1 MEHMIRQMAIRAA
14 ALAALAATMAVGAS
28 AQDRPLQNDI
38 LGARFNTFWGPYGL
52 ITVPD
57 AYAGSANRAVAGTLL
72 GDQKAFTVN
81 YGIVNG
87 VDLGLAYIDRNTMS
101 NKLIA
106 NAKINL
112 IPSNFRGFQ
121 IGAGVIDAT
130 DSINNTT
137 YVMASFQTG
146 VPEALASKYV
156 GLRLHAGYGTGI
168 YREKIIGGG
177 ELLINN
183 RSSIVGEWNGTKAN
197 AGVRY
202 IADDN
207 IRLQA
212 GIENKEFFLG
222 LSIGFTA
229 R

>member
-1 MEHMIRQMAIRAA
+1 MVRQLAFRAA
-14 ALAALAATMAVGAS
+14 ALAVLAATSVAAVS
-28 AQDRPLQNDI
+28 AQDAPLQNDI
-38 LGARFNTFWGPYGL
+38 LSARFNSFWGPSGL
-52 ITVPD
+52 ITIPD
-57 AYAGSANRAVAGTLL
+57 AYAGSANRAVVGSFS
-72 GDQKAFTVN
+72 GDQKTFTLN
-81 YGIVNG
+81 YGVVNG
-87 VDLGLAYIDRNTMS
+87 VDLGVAYIDRNAQR
-101 NKLIA
+101 NRLIA

-121 IGAGVIDAT
+121 IGAGVIDMA
-130 DSINNTT
+130 DSINNTS

-146 VPEALASKYV
+146 VPESLASRYV

-183 RSSIVGEWNGTKAN
+183 RSSIIGEWNGTKAN
-197 AGVRY
+197 AGFRY
-202 IADDN
+202 IATDN

-212 GIENKEFFLG
+212 GLENKEVFLG
-222 LSIGFTA
+222 LSIAFNA